1 MADGSV
7 TINITGD
14 AKGFDKELKDVKSKI
29 SGLSKETDN
38 AGKAGSGFGKVMSA
52 GCKVAAAATAAV
64 GTAIGGIVVA
74 STKVGMSFE
83 AEMSKVQAI
92 SGASGT
98 QLQQLTEK
106 AKEMGASTK
115 FSATE
120 SAQAME
126 YMAMAGWKTE
136 DMLNGLGG
144 IMNLAAASGED
155 LATTSD
161 IVTDAL
167 TAFGMSAS
175 ESTRFADVLAT
186 AASNSNT
193 TVAGMGETFKYVA
206 PLAGALG
213 YSVEDTAV
221 AIGLM
226 ANSGIKGSQAGTA
239 LRGMLTNLAKP
250 SSQVAGYMDKLG
262 LSLTD
267 AAGNAKPLSALL
279 QELRQKFAGLTDAQ
293 KTEYAAAIAGQE
305 GMSGLLAIVNAS
317 DSDFTKLTDAI
328 NNSSGAAEDM
338 ANVMNDN
345 LAGAVQ
351 SLKSHAE
358 ALGIAIYD
366 SFAVQ
371 MKDAVNLASDALTK
385 LTNGFETG
393 GISGAFDQLAQLAQV
408 GIQSIIRQTPA
419 MTQAAA
425 QMITGFASGL
435 AQGIPSVL
443 ATALP
448 LLTQFTASLREN
460 AGTLIGAGLEL
471 IVQLAQGIA
480 NSLPVLITYIPAIIT
495 NIAGIINDNA
505 PRLLATGVEVIAIL
519 AQGIIQAIPTLIANL
534 PAIIQAIVAVFSAFN
549 WLQLGQMIVNGVRAG
564 VSALGSALKSAGS
577 SAISAFK
584 SINWANAG
592 TAVCNFIHNAIS
604 GAAGLIANALK
615 TVGSRGM
622 SAFRS
627 INWASVGKAA
637 INFIK
642 SAISGA
648 AGLVVSALKTV
659 GTHGMNAF
667 KSINWGGVG
676 KQIINGI
683 VSGIKGAA
691 SALYNALAG
700 LAKNALNAAK
710 NALGIHSPSR
720 VFRDAVG
727 KMIPAGIAVG
737 IKRNT
742 KTAVSAA
749 TQMERRVVSGAAISN
764 GRLALVSGTHVAAAN
779 AATSYTT
786 HNAYTT
792 SSGSQYID
800 YHPSFKCDEP
810 ISARKQR
817 AMQQE
822 QARILAKAVKK

>member
-317 DSDFTKLTDAI
+317 DSDFAKLTDAI

-408 GIQSIIRQTPA
+408 GIQSIIRQAPA

-448 LLTQFTASLREN
+448 LLTKFTASLREN
-460 AGTLIGAGLEL
+460 AGTLISAGLEL

-480 NSLPVLITYIPAIIT
+480 NSLPVLITYIPTIIT

-505 PRLLATGVEVIAIL
+505 PKLLATGVEVIAIL
-519 AQGIIQAIPTLIANL
+519 AQGIIQAIPTLVANL

-549 WLQLGQMIVNGVRAG
+549 WLQLGQMIVNGVRTG

-584 SINWANAG
+584 SINWASAG
-592 TAVCNFIHNAIS
+592 KAVCNFIHNAIS

-691 SALYNALAG
+691 SALYNALTG

-737 IKRNT
+737 IERNT

-749 TQMERRVVSGAAISN
+749 TQMARRVVSGAAISN

-786 HNAYTT
+786 HNVYTT
-792 SSGSQYID
+792 SSGGQYID
-800 YHPSFKCDEP
+800 YHPQFRCDEP

-822 QARILAKAVKK
+822 QARILSKAVKK

>member
-98 QLQQLTEK
+98 QLQQLTDK

-167 TAFGMSAS
+167 TAFGLSAS

-317 DSDFTKLTDAI
+317 DSDFAKLTDAI

-358 ALGIAIYD
+358 TLGLAIYD

-408 GIQSIIRQTPA
+408 GIQSIIRQAPA

-448 LLTQFTASLREN
+448 LLTQFTASLRQN
-460 AGTLIGAGLEL
+460 AGTLISAGLEM

-505 PRLLATGVEVIAIL
+505 PKLLATGVEVIAIL
-519 AQGIIQAIPTLIANL
+519 AQGIIQAIPVLIANL
-534 PAIIQAIVAVFSAFN
+534 PAIIQAIVAVFSAYN
-549 WLQLGQMIVNGVRAG
+549 WLQLGQMIVNGVKAG

-584 SINWANAG
+584 SINWASAG
-592 TAVCNFIHNAIS
+592 KAVCNFIHNAIS
-604 GAAGLIANALK
+604 SAAGLIANALK

-648 AGLVVSALKTV
+648 AGLVVSALKAV

-667 KSINWGGVG
+667 KSINWGSVG

-691 SALYNALAG
+691 SALYNALTG

-710 NALGIHSPSR
+710 SALGIHSPSR
-720 VFRDAVG
+720 VFRDVVG

-749 TQMERRVVSGAAISN
+749 TQMARRVVSGAAISN

-786 HNAYTT
+786 HNVYTT

-822 QARILAKAVKK
+822 QARILSKAVKK

>member
-317 DSDFTKLTDAI
+317 DSDFAKLTDAI

-408 GIQSIIRQTPA
+408 GIQSIIRQAPA

-460 AGTLIGAGLEL
+460 AGTLISAGLEL

-505 PRLLATGVEVIAIL
+505 PKLLATGVEVIAIL
-519 AQGIIQAIPTLIANL
+519 AQGIIQAIPVLIANL

-564 VSALGSALKSAGS
+564 VSALGSTLQSAGS

-604 GAAGLIANALK
+604 GAAGLVANALK

-659 GTHGMNAF
+659 GSRGMSAF

-720 VFRDAVG
+720 AFRDAVG

-749 TQMERRVVSGAAISN
+749 TQMARRVVSGAAISN

-779 AATSYTT
+779 AVTSYTT
-786 HNAYTT
+786 HNVYTT

-822 QARILAKAVKK
+822 QARILLKAVKK

>member
-38 AGKAGSGFGKVMSA
+38 AGKAGTGFGKVMSA

-120 SAQAME
+120 SAHAME

-317 DSDFTKLTDAI
+317 DSDFAKLTDAI

-366 SFAVQ
+366 SFAAQ

-408 GIQSIIRQTPA
+408 GIQSIIRQAPA

-460 AGTLIGAGLEL
+460 AGTLISAGLEL

-505 PRLLATGVEVIAIL
+505 PKLLATGVEVIAIL
-519 AQGIIQAIPTLIANL
+519 AQGIIQAIPVLIANL

-564 VSALGSALKSAGS
+564 VSALGSTLQSAGS

-604 GAAGLIANALK
+604 GAASLVTNALK

-622 SAFRS
+622 S
-627 INWASVGKAA
+627 
-637 INFIK
+637 
-642 SAISGA
+642 
-648 AGLVVSALKTV
+648 
-659 GTHGMNAF
+659 AF

-749 TQMERRVVSGAAISN
+749 TQMARRVVSGAAISN

-786 HNAYTT
+786 HNVYTT

-822 QARILAKAVKK
+822 QARILSKAVKK